1 MQNRITPIPTRNFNA
16 AGEYNNGQIFDRAY
30 CPTGFTVHIPP
41 DPVARLM
48 YYLNSILN
56 CTEMESQSEEID
68 IYRLAKC
75 TEYLTLTSAEV
86 KTLYNICKS
95 LCPEKLDGKF
105 IYQTSDKDPRLD
117 NKTNRFLKYIEH
129 QNSDF
134 VIIGNYKVCKSNV
147 IMLYTQEWARENYY
161 CAISQLGIF

>member
-86 KTLYNICKS
+86 S
-95 LCPEKLDGKF
+95 
-105 IYQTSDKDPRLD
+105 RLLKKWD
-117 NKTNRFLKYIEH
+117 QKMYEYAKNLEFEQAAQIRDEMIRFKEAFF
-129 QNSDF
+129 D
-134 VIIGNYKVCKSNV
+134 
-147 IMLYTQEWARENYY
+147 
-161 CAISQLGIF
+161 